1 MRKYIPHLFTSLN
14 LCCGCIAAIFIIIGQ
29 PLGAVVFMFLGI
41 FFDFFDGLAARALK
55 VTSEVG
61 VQLDSLADVITSG
74 LVPSLMMVY
83 MLTSAQLNTNIA
95 GYFSILFY
103 DVESPVGAA
112 GELSLWIPAIGLILV
127 VSAAY
132 RLAKFNVDERQTSGF
147 IGLPTPANA
156 IFIASLILITQDFS
170 PAWAYE
176 LLINSW
182 VLVGITIVF
191 SLLMHAEIPLFSL
204 KFKSFG
210 LKENG
215 FVYGFLLAT
224 IAALLLFKIIAI
236 PFIII
241 GYVLLSIIKNT
252 LTK

>member
-14 LCCGCIAAIFIIIGQ
+14 LCCGCIAAVFIIIGQ
-29 PLGAVVFMFLGI
+29 PLGAVFFMFLGI

-74 LVPSLMMVY
+74 LVPSLIMIHLLINAEWDGTIGTYLDALMVEKNPL
-83 MLTSAQLNTNIA
+83 MPEA
-95 GYFSILFY
+95 LFP
-103 DVESPVGAA
+103 SWLPV
-112 GELSLWIPAIGLILV
+112 IGLLIV
-127 VSAAY
+127 ISAAY
-132 RLAKFNVDERQTSGF
+132 RLAKFNVDDRQTSGF

-156 IFIASLILITQDFS
+156 IFIASLLLITEDFS

-176 LLINSW
+176 LLSNSW
-182 VLVGITIVF
+182 VLIGITVVF
-191 SLLMHAEIPLFSL
+191 SLLMHAEIRLFAL

-210 LKENG
+210 IKENG
-215 FVYGFLLAT
+215 HIYAFLLASLVG
-224 IAALLLFKIIAI
+224 LLVFKLIAI

-241 GYVLLSIIKNT
+241 GYILVSILKN
-252 LTK
+252 LTTN

>member
-29 PLGAVVFMFLGI
+29 PLGAVIFMFLGI

-74 LVPSLMMVY
+74 LVPSLMMVHLLINAEWDGTIGTY
-83 MLTSAQLNTNIA
+83 LDALMVEKNPLIPEA
-95 GYFSILFY
+95 LFP
-103 DVESPVGAA
+103 SWLPV
-112 GELSLWIPAIGLILV
+112 IGLLVV

-156 IFIASLILITQDFS
+156 IFIASLILITEDFS

>member
-29 PLGAVVFMFLGI
+29 PLGAVFFMFLGI

-55 VTSEVG
+55 VTTEVG

-74 LVPSLMMVY
+74 LVPSLMMIHLMINAEWDGTIGTY
-83 MLTSAQLNTNIA
+83 LDALM
-95 GYFSILFY
+95 
-103 DVESPVGAA
+103 VEKNPLIPEELVPSWLPV
-112 GELSLWIPAIGLILV
+112 IGLLIV
-127 VSAAY
+127 ISAAY

-156 IFIASLILITQDFS
+156 IFIASLILITEDFS

-176 LLINSW
+176 LLTNSW
-182 VLVGITIVF
+182 VLVGVTIVF

-215 FVYGFLLAT
+215 FVYGFVIAT

-241 GYVLLSIIKNT
+241 GYIVLSIVKNT